1 MLSVLLLSVGLGAS
15 QLAPAGPLQPGV
27 ACAEHLT
34 DWRARRSCLSDL
46 LESAEDEMRVAANE
60 AGQEAR
66 EIDLDTLS
74 HFRAEAS
81 LRAAQDAWAAFRDAE
96 CARRSA
102 LMFVSEESREEMGL
116 SCRIELTRERA
127 AALGQF

>member
-1 MLSVLLLSVGLGAS
+1 MLSVFLLSVSLGAS
-15 QLAPAGPLQPGV
+15 QLAPTAPLQPGV

-46 LESAEDEMRVAANE
+46 LDSAESDMRDAANE

-66 EIDLDTLS
+66 EIDLDTQA

-81 LRAAQDAWAAFRDAE
+81 LRAAQDAWVVFRDAE

-102 LMFVSEESREEMGL
+102 LMFVSEQSREEMGL
-116 SCRIELTRERA
+116 SCRIELTRERT
-127 AALGQF
+127 GQLEQS